1 MRPPPATGPW
11 QGVRSRPPSPAPGHP
26 GKNRSKG
33 PAVSEHKVEVVWS
46 RDGAEFGT
54 GYDRNHSWLFEGGVT
69 VPASS
74 APGLSGDPAR
84 VDPEEAF
91 VASISSCHMLWF
103 LHLAGDRG
111 LVVDRY
117 ADAAV
122 GTMARGDDGRIWVT
136 KVDLRPEIH
145 WSGTPPSATDVD
157 ALHHLSHERCFIAN
171 SVRTTITVH
180 AR

>member
-1 MRPPPATGPW
+1 M
-11 QGVRSRPPSPAPGHP
+11 
-26 GKNRSKG
+26 
-33 PAVSEHKVEVVWS
+33 VWA

-54 GYDRNHSWLFEGGVT
+54 SYNRNHEWRFDGGVV

-74 APGLSGDPAR
+74 APGLFGDPTR

-103 LHLAGDRG
+103 LYLAGEKG

-122 GTMARGDDGRIWVT
+122 GTMGKGDDGRIWIT
-136 KVDLRPEIH
+136 KVDLRPAIA
-145 WSGTPPSATDVD
+145 WSGDPPSGDEVAS
-157 ALHHLSHERCFIAN
+157 LHHASHQRCFIAN
-171 SVRTTITVH
+171 SVRTIITVNGI
-180 AR
+180 